1 MPVTITMD
9 DLKKRLQEHQY
20 KMTPQRKAVLQ
31 LFLDRRGEHL
41 SAEDVYDVLR
51 GEKSDIGIATIYRS
65 LELLAELGLL
75 QRINFDDD
83 RTRYE
88 MNDPTEGGHQHH
100 HLVCKKCGKIIEVS
114 DDLLEPLEKEITKK
128 TGFKIVDHQ
137 VKFIGYCKE
146 CQESGD

>member
-1 MPVTITMD
+1 MSVTITMD

-75 QRINFDDD
+75 QRVNFDDD
-83 RTRYE
+83 RTRY
-88 MNDPTEGGHQHH
+88 
-100 HLVCKKCGKIIEVS
+100 
-114 DDLLEPLEKEITKK
+114 
-128 TGFKIVDHQ
+128 
-137 VKFIGYCKE
+137 
-146 CQESGD
+146 